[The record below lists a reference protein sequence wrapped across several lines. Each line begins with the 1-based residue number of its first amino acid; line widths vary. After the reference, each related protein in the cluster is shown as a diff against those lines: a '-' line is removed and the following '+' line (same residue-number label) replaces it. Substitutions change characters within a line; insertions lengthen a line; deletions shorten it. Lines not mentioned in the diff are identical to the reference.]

1 MIVEFVFV
9 LFHISDGVFLNLI
22 LTFLESFCL
31 LYNLIPYLSGFQSG
45 LRQNKYCSC
54 DNTYDRALLLSCGQ
68 SFPPV
73 FSVVFKNATGMY
85 DFRH

>member
-1 MIVEFVFV
+1 MIVEIVFV

-22 LTFLESFCL
+22 LTFLENFCL
-31 LYNLIPYLSGFQSG
+31 LYNLIPYLSG

-73 FSVVFKNATGMY
+73 FSVFFKNVTGMY